1 MNKTQCLKKE
11 KKMKTKI
18 TEMLNIEHPIIQGGM
33 HYVGFAELA
42 AAVSNAGGLGTITGL
57 TQNTPEKLANEISRC
72 NDMTDKPFAVNLTF
86 LPTVTA
92 PDYPAYVKAI
102 IKGGVKVV
110 ETAGRNPIQVLPY
123 LKDAGIKVIHKCTS
137 VRHALKA
144 QDIGCDAVSVDGF
157 ECGGHPGEDDIPNM
171 ILLPRAADELDIPF
185 VSSGGQADARSLVA
199 SIAMG
204 ADGMNMGT
212 RFMCTTE
219 APIHQR
225 VKDAIVAASELDTR
239 LIMRPLRNTER
250 VLNNKA
256 VERVLAIE
264 KERGSDIKFEDIL
277 EDVAGVYPKVML
289 DGDMDIGAWS
299 CGMVAG
305 LIHDI
310 PSCKEL
316 IDRIMAEA
324 EEIIQS
330 RLKYM
335 LKATT

>member
-1 MNKTQCLKKE
+1 
-11 KKMKTKI
+11 MKTKI

-57 TQNTPEKLANEISRC
+57 TQKTPEDLANEISKC
-72 NDMTDKPFAVNLTF
+72 NDMTEKPFAVNLTF

-102 IKGGVKVV
+102 IEGGVKVV
-110 ETAGRNPIQVLPY
+110 ETAGRNPVQVLPY

-171 ILLPRAADELDIPF
+171 ILLPRAADELEIPF

-256 VERVLAIE
+256 VERVLAVE
-264 KERGSDIKFEDIL
+264 KEKGSKIQFEDIL
-277 EDVAGVYPKVML
+277 EDVAGVYPKVMI

-305 LIHDI
+305 LVHDI
-310 PSCKEL
+310 PTCKEL

-324 EEIIQS
+324 EQIIQS

-335 LKATT
+335 LESKI